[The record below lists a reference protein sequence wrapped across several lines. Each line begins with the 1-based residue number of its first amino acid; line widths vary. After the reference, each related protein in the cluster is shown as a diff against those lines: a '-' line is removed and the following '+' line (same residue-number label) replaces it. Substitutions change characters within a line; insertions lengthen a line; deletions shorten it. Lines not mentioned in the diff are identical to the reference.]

1 MHSASAD
8 AISPRPGEI
17 NREMAEW
24 KECDSVKLF
33 TTLYIPNGVTNGCLV
48 ITFIMFIVYANDDKV
63 KGEKRKP
70 GRQS

>member
-1 MHSASAD
+1 MQVQMQYLPGLVKSIEKWLSGKSATVLSC
-8 AISPRPGEI
+8 SP
-17 NREMAEW
+17 
-24 KECDSVKLF
+24 
-33 TTLYIPNGVTNGCLV
+33 LYIPNGVTNGCLV

>member
-1 MHSASAD
+1 
-8 AISPRPGEI
+8 
-17 NREMAEW
+17 MAEW